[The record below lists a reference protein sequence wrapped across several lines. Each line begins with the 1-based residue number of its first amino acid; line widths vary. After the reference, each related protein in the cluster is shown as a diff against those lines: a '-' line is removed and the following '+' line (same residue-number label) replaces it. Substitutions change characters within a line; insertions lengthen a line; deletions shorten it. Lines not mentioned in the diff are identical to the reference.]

1 MLMYVLGGRERAA
14 LAEKDREIQVG
25 ISKKGTVSDLP
36 RPTVACPGVPHRLM
50 VSLSRAHRIAWSL
63 PAHRCSCLLLNLF
76 SWSRK
81 VHLYFQTR
89 ARQRPNL
96 HMHSYLCTPLTHPQL
111 ESSPPSRR
119 CRDLEIRS
127 RLRNSIFGLF
137 CLLTPQHAVQ

>member
-63 PAHRCSCLLLNLF
+63 PVHRCSCLLLNLF

-81 VHLYFQTR
+81 VHLYFRRVHVNGPTCIS
-89 ARQRPNL
+89 
-96 HMHSYLCTPLTHPQL
+96 MHPSLTHSLNQV
-111 ESSPPSRR
+111 PPSRR